1 MIDFT
6 RPGRMI
12 SGSKTGPKG
21 HICIFNANV
30 CTHSAGKIW
39 FGDIDLTDDAADLQ
53 RLANEK
59 GEAVY
64 VLREI
69 DARFMNERTP
79 KFANAVAV
87 IEPERSK

>member
-12 SGSKTGPKG
+12 SAGKKSPAG
-21 HICIFNANV
+21 HVCIFNANV
-30 CTHSAGKIW
+30 CTRSAGKIW
-39 FGDIDLTDDAADLQ
+39 FGDIDLTTDAADLQ

-64 VLREI
+64 VLREH
-69 DARFMNERTP
+69 DARFENERAP